1 MQKGPTIVYKIWI
14 AILDQRYVKHIKGV
28 VKYLTVILVSN
39 VAHGCLLVTVS

>member
-28 VKYLTVILVSN
+28 KYLTVILVSN